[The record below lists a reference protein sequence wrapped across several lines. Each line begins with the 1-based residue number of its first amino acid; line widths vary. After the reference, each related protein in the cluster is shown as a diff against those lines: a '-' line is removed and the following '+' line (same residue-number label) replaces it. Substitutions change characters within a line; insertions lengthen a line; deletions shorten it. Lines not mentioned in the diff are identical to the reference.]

1 MADTTT
7 FGLSA
12 ALIKA
17 YPELQEVYDLLYGP
31 NKDEAEAKLK
41 YYQTNYYKS
50 ISATSSDRTLQK
62 ESQPGVYANNLEKYK
77 LAQRKRLTTAGV
89 SNVDD
94 ATLEA
99 AYLGGWDDNQLDIK
113 ALATKGTKQ
122 LGGDALGT
130 ADALKTFANS
140 FGMTYSPSQYD
151 KWSIDIF
158 SGNTTID
165 ELKNKVKTDSASAYP
180 AYSEQI
186 LKGTS
191 LDSLASAYRTSIANI
206 LEVDPDSVD
215 YNNPFLRRAL
225 QNVGPDGKAIV
236 KPIWQ
241 FEKELR
247 SSKEWEYTNN
257 ARDTMDTLS
266 LKVLKD
272 WGLA

>member
-50 ISATSSDRTLQK
+50 ISSTSSDRTLQR
-62 ESQPGVYANNLEKYK
+62 ESQPGIYANNLEKYK
-77 LAQRKRLTTAGV
+77 LAQRKRLTTEGI
-89 SNVDD
+89 SNIDD

-99 AYLGGWDDNQLDIK
+99 SYLGGWDDNQLDIK
-113 ALATKGTKQ
+113 ALATRGTKP
-122 LGGDALGT
+122 LGGDALQT
-130 ADALKTFANS
+130 ADTLKTFANA
-140 FGMTYSPSQYD
+140 FGMTYSASQYD

-158 SGNTTID
+158 SGTTTID
-165 ELKNKVKTDSASAYP
+165 DLKNKVKTDSASAYP
-180 AYSEQI
+180 AYSDQI
-186 LKGTS
+186 MKGVS
-191 LDSLASAYRTSIANI
+191 VDSLASAYRTSIANI
-206 LEVDPDSVD
+206 LEVDADSVD

-266 LKVLKD
+266 LKVLRD

>member
-41 YYQTNYYKS
+41 YYETNYYKS

-113 ALATKGTKQ
+113 ALAGKGTKP

-158 SGNTTID
+158 SGNTTVD
-165 ELKNKVKTDSASAYP
+165 DLKNKVKTDAASAYP
-180 AYSEQI
+180 AYAEQI

-266 LKVLKD
+266 LKVLRD

>member
-113 ALATKGTKQ
+113 ALAGKGTKP

-158 SGNTTID
+158 SGNTTVD
-165 ELKNKVKTDSASAYP
+165 DLKNKVKTDAASAYP
-180 AYSEQI
+180 AYAEQI

-266 LKVLKD
+266 LKVLRD

>member
-50 ISATSSDRTLQK
+50 ISSTSSDRTLQK
-62 ESQPGVYANNLEKYK
+62 ESQPGIYANSLEKYK

-113 ALATKGTKQ
+113 ALAGKGTKP

-186 LKGTS
+186 LKGVS

>member
-12 ALIKA
+12 SLIKA

-50 ISATSSDRTLQK
+50 ISSTSSDRTLQK
-62 ESQPGVYANNLEKYK
+62 ESQPGIYANNLEKYK
-77 LAQRKRLTTAGV
+77 LQQRKRLTTAGI
-89 SNVDD
+89 STIDD

-113 ALATKGTKQ
+113 AVAKKGAKP

-130 ADALKTFANS
+130 ADTLKTFANS

-165 ELKNKVKTDSASAYP
+165 DLKNKVKTDAASAYP
-180 AYSEQI
+180 AYSDQI
-186 LKGTS
+186 MKGVS
-191 LDSLASAYRTSIANI
+191 VDSLASAYRTSIANI

-225 QNVGPDGKAIV
+225 QNVGPDGKAMV

-257 ARDTMDTLS
+257 ARDTMDGLS
-266 LKVLKD
+266 LKVLRD
-272 WGLA
+272 MGVA

>member
-41 YYQTNYYKS
+41 YYETNYYKS

-62 ESQPGVYANNLEKYK
+62 ESQPGVYSSNLEKYK
-77 LAQRKRLTTAGV
+77 LTQRKRLTTAGI
-89 SNVDD
+89 SNIDD

-113 ALATKGTKQ
+113 ALAGKGTKP

-140 FGMTYSPSQYD
+140 FGMAYSASQYD

-158 SGNTTID
+158 SGTTTID
-165 ELKNKVKTDSASAYP
+165 DLKNKVKTDAASAYP
-180 AYSEQI
+180 AYSDQI
-186 LKGTS
+186 MKGVS
-191 LDSLASAYRTSIANI
+191 VDSLASAYRTSIANI

-241 FEKELR
+241 FDKELR

-266 LKVLKD
+266 LKVLRD

>member
-41 YYQTNYYKS
+41 YYETNYYKS

-62 ESQPGVYANNLEKYK
+62 ESQPGVYSNSLEKYK

-113 ALATKGTKQ
+113 ALAGKGTKP

-158 SGNTTID
+158 SGTTTID
-165 ELKNKVKTDSASAYP
+165 DLKNKVKTDAASAYP
-180 AYSEQI
+180 AYSYQI
-186 LKGTS
+186 MKGVS
-191 LDSLASAYRTSIANI
+191 VDSLASAYRTSIANI

>member
-41 YYQTNYYKS
+41 YYETNYYKS

-62 ESQPGVYANNLEKYK
+62 ESQPGVYSNNLEKYK
-77 LAQRKRLTTAGV
+77 LTQRKRLTTAGV

-113 ALATKGTKQ
+113 ALAGKGTKP

-158 SGNTTID
+158 SGNTTVD
-165 ELKNKVKTDSASAYP
+165 DLKNKVKTDAASAYP
-180 AYSEQI
+180 AYAEQI

>member
-62 ESQPGVYANNLEKYK
+62 ESQPGIYANNLEKYK

-113 ALATKGTKQ
+113 ALAGKGTKP

-165 ELKNKVKTDSASAYP
+165 DLKNKVKTDAASAYP
-180 AYSEQI
+180 AYAEQI

-225 QNVGPDGKAIV
+225 QNVGPDGKPII

-266 LKVLKD
+266 LKVLRD

>member
-41 YYQTNYYKS
+41 YYETNYYKS

-62 ESQPGVYANNLEKYK
+62 ESQPGVYSNSLEKYK

-113 ALATKGTKQ
+113 ALAGKGTKP

-158 SGNTTID
+158 SGNTTVD
-165 ELKNKVKTDSASAYP
+165 DLKNKVKTDAASAYP
-180 AYSEQI
+180 AYAEQI